1 MEHPLG
7 QTICL
12 VTNHALENLRKLKF
26 YQASFPI
33 TTLGDLKLV
42 TGEKKKTVKR
52 HKNME
57 DKQCT
62 AKKPTDH

>member
-42 TGEKKKTVKR
+42 TGEKKNCKKTQE
-52 HKNME
+52 HGG
-57 DKQCT
+57 
-62 AKKPTDH
+62 